1 MNTALLTRVLAWGI
15 ALTLVTLPIVG
26 VLNGW
31 FASERWPVR
40 KIELHAEYAH
50 VSAEQVR
57 ATVET
62 QLAKGFFAINLSDV
76 QDAVASLPWV
86 EKVEARK
93 QWPDTLSLT
102 VYERQPFARWGD
114 SRLIDRGGGL
124 FEVPGTDSM
133 QGLPQL
139 SGPDAR
145 LTDVLAFH
153 AECLREFS
161 GSGLNVQAVDLS
173 ARGGWRITLS
183 SGALIEIGR
192 EDAAMRLRRF
202 IEVWPMLAAA
212 NNGPP
217 VYVDLRYENGFA
229 MRWAMPASAAP
240 EGNMESGV
248 KSQGDAAAA
257 MPDSADRLPRAL
269 MASIQSPFPTSHSRL
284 LR

>member
-1 MNTALLTRVLAWGI
+1 MNTALLTRILAWGI
-15 ALTLVTLPIVG
+15 ALTLVALPIVG

-40 KIELHAEYAH
+40 KIELRAEYAH

-62 QLAKGFFAINLSDV
+62 HLAKGFFAVQLDDV
-76 QDAVASLPWV
+76 QDAVARLPWV

-102 VYERQPFARWGD
+102 VYERQPFARWGE
-114 SRLIDRGGGL
+114 SRLIDRKGGL
-124 FEVPGTDSM
+124 FEVPGADSM

-145 LTDVLAFH
+145 LADVMAFH

-161 GSGLNVQAVDLS
+161 GSGLSVQAVDLS
-173 ARGGWRITLS
+173 ARGSWRVTLT

-192 EDAAMRLRRF
+192 DDAAVRLRRF
-202 IEVWPMLAAA
+202 IEVWPQLATA
-212 NNGPP
+212 NEGPP

-229 MRWAMPASAAP
+229 MRWAMPETAP
-240 EGNMESGV
+240 PPPSDVPPAGQV
-248 KSQGDAAAA
+248 
-257 MPDSADRLPRAL
+257 
-269 MASIQSPFPTSHSRL
+269 
-284 LR
+284 